1 MTKEWVRIIPDD
13 SIDIGHLMDVGG
25 TQRWYFQDGEA
36 SDAFDIHYWLSRN
49 RRNEIHLVDDFVI
62 GTQYI
67 VVEGPEAE
75 AIIEQI
81 RQAIPIYTLEQLRLR
96 LDAADTLDQRA
107 RAVAQLALATT
118 KAPNPTDLPLLEA
131 ALADPNTAVRRTA
144 AIAVGYVE
152 WPELRARLTEMH
164 KTDPDEEV
172 RDAAGRMHDAMS
184 HTDAIRKARG
194 D

>member
-1 MTKEWVRIIPDD
+1 MIKEWIRIIPDD

-25 TQRWYFQDGEA
+25 AQYWYFQDGEA
-36 SDAFDIHYWLSRN
+36 SDAFDIHYWLTRN
-49 RRNEIHLVDDFVI
+49 RRNEIYRVNDFVI

-75 AIIEQI
+75 MIVERI
-81 RQAIPIYTLEQLRLR
+81 REAIPVYTLEQLRQR
-96 LDAADTLDQRA
+96 LAAADTPDQRA

-118 KAPNPTDLPLLEA
+118 KTPNPTDLPLLEA
-131 ALADPNTAVRRTA
+131 ALADSNATVRRTA

-164 KTDPDEEV
+164 KTDSDEEV
-172 RDAAGRMHDAMS
+172 RDAVGRMHDAMS
-184 HTDAIRKARG
+184 HTDAIRKARS